1 MKINEKITGGFLA
14 ICALFSTMGFLSLS
28 LTETVKNNIEKVV
41 ESEVKEAQ
49 FQIELK
55 DHFQQLQ
62 FDLLQILVEQE
73 EGQTTLNKSQ
83 EINKQLSL
91 LDQHIDASLNNHQK
105 NLENLENLKAVR
117 HINKI
122 ESSQIEDQIEEI
134 EDLRQLKAKIVKYEA
149 SILNYLALLEQ
160 NQLTLARSKF
170 LRELSPLLA
179 AEITRIQAEDN
190 DASLVELNEN
200 VKLVLKE
207 LNSNQKV
214 IYAAI
219 FISLIVSILLA
230 KQLSEGIVRPLNHL
244 KDAALELSQGNLD
257 IQVNIDSQTRGE
269 IGQLARCFK
278 LIGAGL
284 KESTVSK
291 SYLDR
296 ILAAMNE
303 SLIVTDLEGK
313 IQKANPATCQLLG
326 YSQTQL
332 QERNL
337 QRILVKSNW
346 WSGLITQKQLK
357 ENYPT
362 KYISQAGRVIP
373 VIFSTSLIYD
383 RFNSPCGLVCLA
395 REIKQTFVEDNLN
408 LNLNHYHQT
417 QSLLQTVKNKLNSSR
432 Q

>member
-1 MKINEKITGGFLA
+1 MKISEKITGGFLA

-49 FQIELK
+49 FQIQLK

-62 FDLLQILVEQE
+62 LDLLQILVEQE

-91 LDQHIDASLNNHQK
+91 LDQDIDASLNNHQK
-105 NLENLENLKAVR
+105 NLENLKAVR

-179 AEITRIQAEDN
+179 AEITRIEAEDN

-207 LNSNQKV
+207 LNSNQKI

-257 IQVNIDSQTRGE
+257 LQINIDSETRGE

-296 ILAAMNE
+296 ILAAMSE

-332 QERNL
+332 QQRNI
-337 QRILVKSNW
+337 QRILVKSDW

-362 KYISQAGRVIP
+362 KYISQAGRLIP

-395 REIKQTFVEDNLN
+395 REIKQTIVPDN